1 MKLISARIENF
12 GKLRDASFDFSEHCQ
27 IFCKENGWGKST
39 LAAFLC
45 VMFYGFDGEK
55 KRDELVNERKRY
67 QPWQKGT
74 YGGSVVFAVGGKS
87 YVMTRIFG
95 KKEAEDE
102 FRLRSMD
109 TNLESADYSKNI
121 GEELFQIDRESFCRT
136 IFVSQ
141 QDCETYATDAVNAKI
156 GNLIHQS
163 DDVNNFAAAIS
174 RLKDITNS
182 MRPNH
187 KKGSLNRLKEEIAD
201 LENQIRNE
209 EILSKRMEE
218 TDCLR
223 LEQVEKSKN
232 LQKELEQMEK
242 RQQALSGELDLQ
254 SVRTE
259 YKSLCALC
267 DEEKNTLDM
276 VTGRFLR
283 PDAIPS
289 EEEVEE
295 YQERE
300 KNCRKLADFIK
311 ANELSEQE
319 LEQYHLLTER
329 WGGKYPAE
337 ERIAELELDNQKL
350 GRLRREMASYELTA
364 EEVEYIEKVKKE
376 YQGDVPSVDVVGDM
390 QRSLREA
397 RQKEETLTAKRATL
411 AMLSQMENDKKSM
424 LPFLLVA
431 IPALLLAVGVMM
443 FHLAA
448 GMVLL
453 AIEAAGIVFAITRR
467 GKRVS
472 AGAENRELRELRE
485 QVAQDEQFVAITYD
499 NIYNFISKYEQDAER
514 DKLESLLDSWVHR
527 IRRYQEL
534 SEKRGDTDGQE
545 NERHAQQLAASIRA
559 FLQQFV
565 PEVQEEESWAT
576 QLAALRV
583 ECANM
588 KRWTEKRDDDK
599 RAKEAYE
606 EQFGELRTYL
616 TSLGYG
622 DVSDTEH
629 ILQELWKNVRDY
641 GAAVARYDKALDR
654 KGLFEKAHDRES
666 LLHESKEETEGES
679 LAELTE
685 KIHEAGEQKKA
696 VEQLI
701 RQYESRL
708 LQDMEQWDLLQEMK
722 AELEEKRERYKDGLQ
737 KYERLCKTMELLQE
751 AKTQLTAK
759 YLEPVKRGFQKY
771 YQMMSGEGAERYQFD
786 ADVNLTVTEHGL
798 QRETRFLSEGRQD
811 LVGICTRLAFVD
823 AMYQKE
829 KPFLIM
835 DDPFV
840 NLDAEKT
847 KRALNFLECISRDY
861 QVIYFSCHTS
871 RTGNPDGQAPL

>member
-12 GKLRDASFDFSEHCQ
+12 GKLSDVSFDFSEHCQ

-102 FRLRSMD
+102 FHLRSMD

-163 DDVNNFAAAIS
+163 DDVNNFAAAVS

-187 KKGSLNRLKEEIAD
+187 KKGSLHRLKEEMAD

-223 LEQVEKSKN
+223 LEQVEKSKK
-232 LQKELEQMEK
+232 LQEELAQMEK

-259 YKSLCALC
+259 YKNLCALC
-267 DEEKNTLDM
+267 DEEKNNLDM
-276 VTGRFLR
+276 VRGHFLR

-319 LEQYHLLTER
+319 LEQYYLLKER
-329 WGGKYPAE
+329 WGGQYPAE
-337 ERIAELELDNQKL
+337 EQIAELEIDNQKL
-350 GRLRREMASYELTA
+350 GRLRREMVSYELTA
-364 EEVEYIEKVKKE
+364 EEAEYIERVEKE
-376 YQGDVPSVDVVGDM
+376 YQDDVPSADVVGKL
-390 QRSLREA
+390 QRELQKA
-397 RQKEETLTAKRATL
+397 RQKEDTLAAKKATL
-411 AMLSQMENDKKSM
+411 KMLLQMENDKKTI
-424 LPFLLVA
+424 LPFFPVG

-453 AIEAAGIVFAITRR
+453 VVEAAGIAFAIMHRK
-467 GKRVS
+467 KRVS
-472 AGAENRELRELRE
+472 DAAENRELQELRE
-485 QVAQDEQFVAITYD
+485 QVAQDEQFVAATYE
-499 NIYNFISKYEQDAER
+499 NIHDFISKYGQDAER
-514 DKLESLLDSWVHR
+514 DKLEQLLDSWVHR

-534 SEKRGDTDGQE
+534 SAKRNNAGGQE

-559 FLQQFV
+559 FLQQFAS
-565 PEVQEEESWAT
+565 EVQAEENWAA
-576 QLAALRV
+576 QLASLRV

-588 KRWTEKRDDDK
+588 RRWTEKRNDDK

-641 GAAVARYDKALDR
+641 EAASARYDKALGR
-654 KGLFEKAHDRES
+654 RESFEKTHEKES
-666 LLHESKEETEGES
+666 LQSEGKEEAEDES
-679 LAELTE
+679 LAELTA
-685 KIHEAGEQKKA
+685 KIHETGEEQKA

-708 LQDMEQWDLLQEMK
+708 SQDVEQWNMLQELK
-722 AELEEKRERYKDGLQ
+722 VELEEKEERYKEGLQ

-751 AKTQLTAK
+751 AKAHLTAK
-759 YLEPVKRGFQKY
+759 YLQPVEQGFQKY
-771 YQMMSGEGAERYQFD
+771 YQIMSGGTAEEYQFD

-798 QRETRFLSEGRQD
+798 QRETRFLSEGCQD

-840 NLDAEKT
+840 NLDEEKT
-847 KRALNFLECISRDY
+847 KRALHFLECISRDY
-861 QVIYFSCHTS
+861 QVVYFCCHES
-871 RTGNPDGQAPL
+871 RTGTVAGQAPL